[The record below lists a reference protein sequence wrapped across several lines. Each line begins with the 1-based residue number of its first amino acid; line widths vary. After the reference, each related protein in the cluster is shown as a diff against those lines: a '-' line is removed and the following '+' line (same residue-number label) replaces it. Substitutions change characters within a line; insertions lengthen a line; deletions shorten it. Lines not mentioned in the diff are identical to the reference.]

1 MIRHG
6 VSMSKPRTRIASQL
20 GIALAVI
27 LAVVISGSTLF
38 ALRSLDASN
47 LVIREEHM
55 SSEARLLADQL
66 NTFHS
71 TLRDSTQRLSGL
83 FEKRFAAGLSL
94 QADKP
99 VTVAGTSTP
108 GLFLRDAA
116 LNNDFTEVDE
126 FRSMT
131 AGVATIFVRSGDD
144 FIRISTSLS
153 KQDGTRAIGTVL
165 DRKGAAYERLIAGQS
180 YVGKA
185 VLFDRYY
192 MTQYSPVRDSSG
204 KIIAALFVGFDYTDA
219 QKTQFD
225 NLKSFRIG
233 STGSLALLDEKGT
246 WLVPPAGV
254 KSLEGAAKSVAEL
267 ASKPGKAQF
276 WDDGDDNY
284 YSVGQP
290 FAGGPWTVIAS
301 MPRKEISE
309 VTWHVGTQLAI
320 GSLLAMLIAVIS
332 AIWLLRSKLRPL
344 SELVRQA
351 DALGAGDLSVRLNV
365 TSNDEIGQ
373 LSGSFN
379 KMSEALSSMVS
390 HIRTAA
396 QEVSTRANVLSGLS
410 GGAFEGMEQQSG
422 EITSMAGA
430 VEEFSATSMNI
441 ADNMGNTERL
451 AQENAQQTRIGRT
464 SMEEASSSLQQIAT
478 SLSST
483 AKVIDTLGQRSQEI
497 GSIVGVITSIADQTN
512 LLALNAAIEAARAGE
527 QGRGFAVVAD
537 EVRSLASRT
546 REATDEISGMIASIQ
561 QETGNAISTMQ
572 QGNTLMQEGLSLNA
586 KVASAL
592 AQIDEQSRSA
602 GHQFAA
608 ITTATQ
614 EQSSTATMLSS
625 NLQSIAMANSEQR
638 QVMSN
643 LAITA
648 QELNGLATELRHE
661 VDRFR

>member
-1 MIRHG
+1 
-6 VSMSKPRTRIASQL
+6 MSKPRARIATQL

-38 ALRSLDASN
+38 ALRSLDSSN

-66 NTFHS
+66 ATFHS

-94 QADKP
+94 RQDQSF
-99 VTVAGTSTP
+99 TVAGAPTP
-108 GLFLRDAA
+108 GLFLGEHA

-126 FRSMT
+126 FRRLT
-131 AGVATIFVRSGDD
+131 AGTATIFVRRGDD
-144 FIRISTSLS
+144 FVRISTSVT
-153 KQDGTRAIGTVL
+153 KQDGSRAIGTTL
-165 DRKGAAYERLIAGQS
+165 DHQSPAYARLMAGQE
-180 YVGKA
+180 YVGKT
-185 VLFDRYY
+185 VLFERNV
-192 MTQYSPVRDSSG
+192 MTQYSPVRDASG
-204 KIIAALFVGFDYTDA
+204 NVIAALYVGFDYTDA
-219 QKTQFD
+219 QNTQYE
-225 NLKSFRIG
+225 NLKKFRIG
-233 STGSLALLDEKGT
+233 KTGSLALLDDKGN
-246 WLVPPAGV
+246 WLVPPAGI
-254 KSLEGAAKSVAEL
+254 KSPVDAANAVAEVV
-267 ASKPGKAQF
+267 KHPGKGQF
-276 WDDGDDNY
+276 WTEGGQEF
-284 YSVGQP
+284 YSVGQT
-290 FAGGPWTVIAS
+290 FSGGPWTVLSS
-301 MPRKEISE
+301 MPHAEISA
-309 VTWHVGTQLAI
+309 VTWDVGTQLAI
-320 GSLLAMLIAVIS
+320 GSLLAMLIAVGS

-351 DALGAGDLSVRLNV
+351 DALGAGNLSVRSNV
-365 TSNDEIGQ
+365 TSQDEIGQ
-373 LSGSFN
+373 LAGSFN
-379 KMSEALSSMVS
+379 QMGEALSSMVS

-396 QEVSTRANVLSGLS
+396 QEVSTRAHALSGMS
-410 GGAFEGMEQQSG
+410 GGAYEGMEQQSG

-430 VEEFSATSMNI
+430 VEEFSSTSMNI
-441 ADNMGNTERL
+441 ADNMSNTERL

-464 SMEEASSSLQQIAT
+464 SMDEASSSLQQIAT
-478 SLSST
+478 SLNST
-483 AKVIDTLGQRSQEI
+483 ATVIDTLGQRSQEI
-497 GSIVGVITSIADQTN
+497 GSIVGVITSIAEQTN

-546 REATDEISGMIASIQ
+546 RQATDEISGMIASIQ

-572 QGNTLMQEGLSLNA
+572 QGNVLMQEGLSRNA
-586 KVASAL
+586 KVAAAL

-602 GHQFAA
+602 GLQFAA

-638 QVMSN
+638 EVVSN

-648 QELNGLATELRHE
+648 EELNSLAAQLRNE

>member
-1 MIRHG
+1 
-6 VSMSKPRTRIASQL
+6 MSKPRTRIASQL

-83 FEKRFAAGLSL
+83 FEKRFAEGLNL

-99 VTVAGTSTP
+99 VTVAGTPTP
-108 GLFLRDAA
+108 GLYLRDAA

-126 FRSMT
+126 FRLMT

-144 FIRISTSLS
+144 LIRISTSLS

-165 DRKGAAYERLIAGQS
+165 DRKGAAYERLMAGQS

-225 NLKSFRIG
+225 NLRNFRIG

-246 WLVPPAGV
+246 WLVPPAGI
-254 KSLEGAAKSVAEL
+254 KSQEGAAKAVADL

-276 WDDGDDNY
+276 WSEGDENY

-301 MPRKEISE
+301 MPRDEISE
-309 VTWHVGTQLAI
+309 VTWNVGTQLAI
-320 GSLLAMLIAVIS
+320 GSLLAMIIAVVS

-396 QEVSTRANVLSGLS
+396 QEVSSRANALSGLS
-410 GGAFEGMEQQSG
+410 GGAYEGMEQQSG

-648 QELNGLATELRHE
+648 QELNGLATELRNE